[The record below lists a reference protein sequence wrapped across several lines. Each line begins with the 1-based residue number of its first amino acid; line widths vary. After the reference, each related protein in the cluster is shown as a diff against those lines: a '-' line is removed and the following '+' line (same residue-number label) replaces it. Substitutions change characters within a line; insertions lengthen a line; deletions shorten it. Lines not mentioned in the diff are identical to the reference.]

1 MFSGGYTAQKLKTNL
16 KLTINRLKLL
26 EKKKTEQAQKARREV
41 ADYLSNG
48 KDDRARIRVEHIIRE
63 DYLVEA
69 MELVELYCDLL
80 LARFGLIKTMKTVD
94 EGLQESIASV
104 IWVAP
109 RMSTDVLELKV
120 IAEQFRGKYGK
131 EFFEICVA
139 DRENWVNLRLK
150 HKLSVKAPA
159 ASLVENYLIEI
170 ARSHNVPYV
179 PSPMAFNGEDME
191 QLLIDMDDKGKPPS
205 GPPGGPSG
213 GGGGGGG
220 MPIAQMPSAPPP
232 QPQPQ
237 AQAQAPTPYPPA
249 VHPGMAYPP
258 QHNKGG
264 PPPLPCKPPVGG
276 LPNGPQPPMGAAGGY
291 PQMPNPLPPSVP
303 APPYEFHDSNPTPY
317 PPPAATNTP
326 TQPPVMPPSQ
336 PPTSQLPSDSIPNLP
351 AVPINSFPPLDAT
364 VGGKSA
370 GGEDVDFDDLT
381 RRFEELKKKK

>member
-258 QHNKGG
+258 QH
-264 PPPLPCKPPVGG
+264 
-276 LPNGPQPPMGAAGGY
+276 
-291 PQMPNPLPPSVP
+291 